1 MAVWHGTKRCINGAK
16 LPKANRIAGQP
27 CPFCGN
33 TIGAQVG
40 AASTAPSTPRYGPKR
55 LAAMGLGLGCGGIV
69 LLFAFIML
77 GVFSLGSIPTDGPVN
92 TIALI
97 LVGGG
102 VVIGGLG
109 VLFLLGAGLWAILWA
124 IRRGVRGPKDTPT
137 RTVLKT
143 EGDDVAT
150 ARSTRGSGRLI
161 LRPRNTYRVAIDGNS
176 VGSLSRGDHSY
187 DLATGDHL
195 IEVSGIRD
203 VQYVTV
209 SGGTT
214 VLEFGHFGTSEFP
227 GPFEFRTYHNR

>member
-1 MAVWHGTKRCINGAK
+1 MH
-16 LPKANRIAGQP
+16 LAG
-27 CPFCGN
+27 
-33 TIGAQVG
+33 
-40 AASTAPSTPRYGPKR
+40 
-55 LAAMGLGLGCGGIV
+55 MGLGLGCGGIV

-77 GVFSLGSIPTDGPVN
+77 GVTYFGSLPTDGPVN

-109 VLFLLGAGLWAILWA
+109 VLFLLGAGLWAIQ
-124 IRRGVRGPKDTPT
+124 RGVRGPKDTPT

-187 DLATGDHL
+187 DLATEDHL

-214 VLEFGHFGTSEFP
+214 VLEFGHFGTSEVP
-227 GPFEFRTYHNR
+227 GFFEFRIYHNR